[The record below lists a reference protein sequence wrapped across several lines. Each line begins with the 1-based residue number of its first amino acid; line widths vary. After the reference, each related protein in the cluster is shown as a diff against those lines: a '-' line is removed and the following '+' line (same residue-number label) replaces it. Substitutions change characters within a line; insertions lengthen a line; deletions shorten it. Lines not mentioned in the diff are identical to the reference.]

1 MRDGAELWG
10 REGSRKKRHVNP
22 ILWRKRPAQLVGDP
36 LPPPALPAAP
46 MGWSQQGPRLRLE
59 RMVPVA
65 TGTPPCT
72 QWPATRLRWLTISI
86 RLGSGLQ
93 TWPWTLCQGWGAL
106 CAVAK
111 GPPGRYSPRV
121 PALLDQV
128 DMMGSAEPS
137 PHGLALVRTLTRR
150 SVGQRPHCNGV
161 RGPERADRTRQAYC
175 VPHTGQPPKHPGWGL
190 RPTHFR
196 GRQATESGHTPP
208 GPPLKG

>member
-1 MRDGAELWG
+1 MG

-36 LPPPALPAAP
+36 RPPPALPAAP

-86 RLGSGLQ
+86 RLGLGLQ

-111 GPPGRYSPRV
+111 GYPGRYSPRV

-128 DMMGSAEPS
+128 AMMGSAEPS
-137 PHGLALVRTLTRR
+137 PHGLAVVRTLDQEVSGPT
-150 SVGQRPHCNGV
+150 SSLQWSERPRKSRQDKAGLLRAPHRAAAQAPRLGAQANSFQGTSGNRV
-161 RGPERADRTRQAYC
+161 WTHSPGAPFERLTC
-175 VPHTGQPPKHPGWGL
+175 W
-190 RPTHFR
+190 
-196 GRQATESGHTPP
+196 
-208 GPPLKG
+208 